1 MTTDIIQH
9 HTHVDF
15 ESIFEEYRPHNV
27 NIDLDDFSNF
37 LRIPGVKHSFMGC
50 AESKNRVRDAIK
62 NAIGSDEAA
71 EIVSRAS
78 SVMVVIIRSSEAN
91 CPLTI
96 REMQYLNEF
105 VEGLPKNSEVECSL
119 AEDVTLGNAIKVVV
133 LANIAE

>member
-1 MTTDIIQH
+1 
-9 HTHVDF
+9 
-15 ESIFEEYRPHNV
+15 
-27 NIDLDDFSNF
+27 
-37 LRIPGVKHSFMGC
+37 MGC
-50 AESKNRVRDAIK
+50 AESKNRVCDAIK

-91 CPLTI
+91 SPLTI

-105 VEGLPKNSEVECSL
+105 VGGLPKNSEVECGL

-133 LANIAE
+133 LVNIAE